1 VTGHEV
7 RADEA
12 GESGARAN
20 GVCDFHPE
28 GALVRRRIAIVSA
41 AALTAAAALPAAFA
55 VTGDAAQPATY
66 LVGGDVESINP
77 TPQMLAGDDFFL
89 GGYGFGSGRPGNA
102 VNVPGA
108 SDALGNRFATG
119 ILGDGSFNRFPSGDG
134 TAESDGSHV
143 RAFAVSGGGHTIVL
157 SQIETQGY
165 FDAYKQGPF
174 GINEIRKDASTQISA
189 LAAAPASLANG
200 KTAPGKRVGQAS
212 PPVPSPS
219 EIVVD
224 SDHSHGGPDTAGVWG
239 GVPTSYLKLVHD
251 RTVAAIVASWQQ
263 LQPATLSYAAV
274 HGGVNGESQYP
285 PQECLDNGDA
295 SCTNTA
301 DPDWL
306 LNNQFRSDPNNQ
318 TMDDEVRVLQAKD
331 PSTGTVLDTYVSFS
345 AHPTVLGS
353 SNTKV
358 TGDYVG
364 RLNVAIEKAFGGYAM
379 DQVAT
384 LGRTQ
389 PTDRGCRDSSVASDQ
404 DSQNICALDE
414 YSARVLTKIKAA
426 ADRATPLTGDPVVA
440 MNSYL
445 LNDPTTSGVL
455 AGIVYAGTV
464 IGAPAARAANAP
476 WYTGNLL
483 GTSVFAG
490 RIGDILIAGGPGEM
504 YPQIVDTVRR
514 TVENTA
520 KAGNGPA
527 IRGEINIGTA
537 GDFLGY
543 IIAPLEAYPEPA
555 YSSVANHDSSCSGVP
570 SPANVCPDPVGNDN
584 YFFNISHTFG
594 ERLTCD
600 LLRGAG
606 DVLTGDKSTYWSQ
619 YDRCPAFI
627 NDYQL
632 DPGTD
637 MQFPE
642 QPDLSGVLTH
652 M

>member
-1 VTGHEV
+1 
-7 RADEA
+7 
-12 GESGARAN
+12 
-20 GVCDFHPE
+20 
-28 GALVRRRIAIVSA
+28 LRRRVAVLSA

-55 VTGDAAQPATY
+55 ATGDGATPATY

-77 TPQMLAGDDFFL
+77 TPAMLANNDFFL
-89 GGYGFGSGRPGNA
+89 GGYGFGSGRPGNV

-119 ILGDGSFNRFPSGDG
+119 ILGDNSFNRFPSTDG

-143 RAFAVSGGGHTIVL
+143 RAFSVSGGGHTIVM

-174 GINEIRKDASTQISA
+174 GINEIRKDASAQIAA
-189 LAAAPASLANG
+189 LAAAPVTVAHG
-200 KTAPGKRVGQAS
+200 KPAPGKRVGQAS
-212 PPVPSPS
+212 APVPSPS

-239 GVPTSYLKLVHD
+239 GVPTSYLKEVHD
-251 RTVAAIVASWQQ
+251 QSVAAIVKAWQA

-274 HGGVNGESQYP
+274 HGGVNSETLYP
-285 PQECLDNGDA
+285 PQECIDNNDA
-295 SCTNTA
+295 SCTNTPTA
-301 DPDWL
+301 DWL
-306 LNNQFRSDPNNQ
+306 LNNQFSHDPANQ

-331 PSTGTVLDTYVSFS
+331 ASTGTVLDTYVSFS

-364 RLNVAIEKAFGGYAM
+364 RLDVAIEKQFGGYAM

-389 PTDRGCRDSSVASDQ
+389 PTDRGCKDTSVPSDQ
-404 DSQNICALDE
+404 DAQNLCALDE
-414 YSARVLTKIKAA
+414 YAARVLTKVKDA
-426 ADRATPLTGDPVVA
+426 ADRAQPLTGDPIVG
-440 MNSYL
+440 MNSYF
-445 LNDPTTSGVL
+445 LNDPTTSPVL
-455 AGIVYAGTV
+455 AGIVYAGAA
-464 IGAPAARAANAP
+464 IGVPAARAGNAP

-504 YPQIVDTVRR
+504 YPQIVQKVRDTV
-514 TVENTA
+514 N
-520 KAGNGPA
+520 A
-527 IRGEINIGTA
+527 ITPGKIQGQINIGTA

-543 IIAPLEAYPEPA
+543 IIAPLEAYPCPA
-555 YSSVANHDSSCSGVP
+555 EESFVSGTCNLSTDTDPSGVG
-570 SPANVCPDPVGNDN
+570 PDPIGNDN

-606 DVLTGDKSTYWSQ
+606 DILTADKSTYWST
-619 YDRCPAFI
+619 YDRCPAFV
-627 NDYQL
+627 NDYEL
-632 DPGTD
+632 DPGFDT
-637 MQFPE
+637 QFPE
-642 QPDLSGVLTH
+642 QPDLSAAMPHL
-652 M
+652 

>member
-1 VTGHEV
+1 
-7 RADEA
+7 
-12 GESGARAN
+12 
-20 GVCDFHPE
+20 
-28 GALVRRRIAIVSA
+28 LSA
-41 AALTAAAALPAAFA
+41 AAVAAAAALPAAFA
-55 VTGDAAQPATY
+55 LPGDSATPATY

-77 TPQMLAGDDFFL
+77 SPEMLANNDFFL
-89 GGYGFGSGRPGNA
+89 GGYGFSSGRPGNA

-119 ILGDGSFNRFPSGDG
+119 ILGDNSFTRFPSSDG

-143 RAFAVSGGGHTIVL
+143 RAFSVSGGGHTIVM

-174 GINEIRKDASTQISA
+174 GINEIRKDASAQIA
-189 LAAAPASLANG
+189 TLAADQAAKLKAAHANPGLHLGELPA
-200 KTAPGKRVGQAS
+200 
-212 PPVPSPS
+212 PVPAPT

-239 GVPTSYLKLVHD
+239 GVPTSYLKEVHD
-251 RTVAAIVASWQQ
+251 QTVTAIVEAWKKM
-263 LQPATLSYAAV
+263 QPATLSYAAV
-274 HGGVNGESQYP
+274 HAGVNGEAQYP
-285 PQECLDNGDA
+285 PQECLDNGD
-295 SCTNTA
+295 SGCTNTPTA
-301 DPDWL
+301 DWL
-306 LNNQFRSDPNNQ
+306 LNNQFSHDPNNQ

-353 SNTKV
+353 DNTKV

-364 RLNVAIEKAFGGYAM
+364 RLDVAIEKAFPGFAM

-389 PTDRGCRDSSVASDQ
+389 PTDRGCKDSSVPQTQ
-404 DSQNICALDE
+404 DAQNLCALDE
-414 YSARVLTKIKAA
+414 YAARVLVKVKDA
-426 ADRATPLTGDPVVA
+426 ADRAQPLTGDPVVA
-440 MNSYL
+440 MNSYF
-445 LNDPTTSGVL
+445 LNDPTTSPVL
-455 AGIVYAGTV
+455 AGIVYAGQA
-464 IGAPAARAANAP
+464 IGAPAGRAGNAP
-476 WYTGNLL
+476 WYTGSLL
-483 GTSVFAG
+483 GTSLFAG

-504 YPQIVDTVRR
+504 YPQIVDTVRK
-514 TVENTA
+514 TVEATA
-520 KAGNGPA
+520 AAGKGPA

-543 IIAPLEAYPEPA
+543 IIAPLEAYPCPA
-555 YSSVANHDSSCSGVP
+555 EASFVSGTCNLSTDTDPTSVG
-570 SPANVCPDPVGNDN
+570 PDPIGNDN

-606 DVLTGDKSTYWSQ
+606 DILTGDKSTYWSQ
-619 YDRCPAFI
+619 YDRCPAFV
-627 NDYQL
+627 NDYEL
-632 DPGTD
+632 DPGFD
-637 MQFPE
+637 MSFPE
-642 QPDLSGVLTH
+642 QPDLSSVMTH